1 MLFFIRMIFKFIIG
15 SLVTPEEYNPNS
27 RNFKPLKVIIL
38 FLLFSVNFFS
48 LYMVYNYVRMHDFLK
63 EYYPDAFQ
71 EYQEYKLNRKV
82 ERDYQYVKVP
92 LSKPK

>member
-1 MLFFIRMIFKFIIG
+1 MM
-15 SLVTPEEYNPNS
+15 
-27 RNFKPLKVIIL
+27 
-38 FLLFSVNFFS
+38 
-48 LYMVYNYVRMHDFLK
+48 YNYVRMHDFLK